1 MFFTDILLV
10 FCIPKKICMDFIS
23 NSEYINTNVIIYIL
37 AITMMEKIAVLID
50 EPIQKWFDEQGRK
63 FKISPFVRNLIK
75 EHIKQAQSIDIE

>member
-1 MFFTDILLV
+1 MN
-10 FCIPKKICMDFIS
+10 KKY
-23 NSEYINTNVIIYIL
+23 EKKY
-37 AITMMEKIAVLID
+37 EKIAILVD